1 MSKPTVIKSG
11 AKLTISGSYQA
22 DAKKTDSITL
32 ANKTQLTGGDITF
45 TLEFVDKVTGSKFD
59 DSVRLLT
66 APLKTGTIDLGKG
79 NDTLTIAG
87 GDYKLTLKNT
97 ETVVG
102 TNANETLQLSGVAA
116 FSTDGTIDSILGDK
130 SGQTVTFAAI
140 NANSSIDLGKGKDTI
155 ILANTIGAYTLAFVE
170 EEDAITVTTADGIL
184 TIRNDAA
191 GVNKSLNLVIG
202 GTTYTWDQAIAYASD
217 ESADADNNFAVSV
230 AAGDLVT
237 NNAEKTHV
245 QLTLAGVDSDA
256 ANVQVYLTDGE
267 TTINAAATKQK
278 NGTWTVS
285 AQDLSSLRDGTIYI
299 TATVTDHKGNIA
311 PAISSQLTLD
321 TTADADADLAVALAD
336 GIYISQTAKNNS
348 GLTPIAFEVSGVDDD
363 HASVTVSITDGTKTV
378 TAVGEHGQWLAD
390 LSSLA
395 NTPLNVT
402 VSVTDTAG
410 NTAFVSSGSITV
422 LEDSFEGTITEFQS
436 KPQGFFDDYVT
447 VIVTDTAAAFN
458 GSDLSGGNWSQV
470 KEINVTDASN
480 PVTFSAAE
488 LAQVQLTLATGRFT
502 IIGTGDE
509 VAQLPAS
516 IFSSLGNDDSVVI
529 TGAVSVSKLMEI
541 GEAWGGTQA
550 TVSFALA
557 DTAEALLEFDAEFSG
572 LLLRHA
578 TSVTVVGEASVAQ
591 IAALTVASDDNL
603 SYSALTDT
611 AAHLVPDGTVT
622 PVVSGNLNIKV
633 VDDEGAV
640 AALNLVQH
648 SLLDA
653 ANGTGTITFR
663 LADAAAGLFGGG
675 NTLQA
680 GAAAAIAGA
689 QDVTLTTELNLAQAN
704 AIKAV
709 HGNVFTGVSF
719 DLRDAAASLFS
730 GAIAFAPGAAD
741 AIAAANQVT
750 ITTGLTFSQALLAN
764 GANNNSYEALWFMLS
779 DTELNLF
786 NGNGVASLR
795 TDAQAMLENAASIT
809 VTGDGVTLEQAAL
822 IYAAHGDSFAN
833 VTLTISDTAA
843 HIVAYANDGFF
854 AIGDQITVQ
863 VAPTA
868 ISGLTVPQ
876 LEILMARIDN
886 DDAVEYSLSLSEA
899 QVFTAD
905 NGTTLQNGYANAI
918 AHATAVEITD
928 ALTPAQATV
937 IFGLNATATYDVV
950 SNAADALDADNAAG
964 MNGARNVTISDAVSA
979 AQATTIVDFEN
990 DGTTTYDVIDTAASA
1005 VSADAAGLNG
1015 ARDITITDAA
1025 TAAQATTIANF
1036 TNGGSTNYDVTDTA
1050 ANAANGANANGLNGA
1065 QDITIT
1071 GNATVLQ
1078 AAVIAAV
1085 NNTGTTSYQ
1094 ISDSKAAVF
1103 SSGTTYGSAE
1113 AIAGAASVTVA
1124 AGDDDYVNYLTVAQA
1139 QALKASLLAS
1149 ETLTAVSYSIRDTKE
1164 AIIAATD
1171 AGLFSSGGGITV
1183 GDVDVTDPALGVIT
1197 TADLAILSTRIGP
1210 DQTLSYTYSFLK
1222 SDLFESADSTAFKPG
1237 IEASI
1242 QSATAII
1249 VGEPL
1254 SAAQAAVVHIA
1265 NQDGVPATLTMDVAD
1280 NAIALLANM
1289 AGVNA
1294 ARHVEVTGTTTPIL
1308 VTAVETLSNSG
1319 TTTYNQVSGSVAEVT
1334 GALGSQLAL
1343 QATVVNLG
1351 ITGAATAAQVVT
1363 LEGYQNTGDTTY
1375 AQVEDSAANIKGLL
1389 NGQTAL
1395 QEQITNLS
1403 VTGVTPLADVAII
1416 EAYGN
1421 TGTQS
1426 YAAVT
1431 GTVPAVIAAL
1441 EEESVLQAKIINLTL
1456 TGTADADEVAA
1467 IEAFG
1472 NTGDQSYAKLED
1484 TAASIKALL
1493 QGNADLQADIVD
1505 IHVLSDSDFLTTA
1518 DDFTVIEAYGNTNAP
1533 TYVAITDSAAA
1544 ITGLLLDG
1552 AAQLRIG
1559 NFDVEGATTTAQ
1571 VTTIEGYANTGTQ
1584 YYEEVT
1590 GIAADVKSVVGGGG
1604 SGLQGRI
1611 TQLSVTGT
1619 TSFADAEIINGYD
1632 VNVDTVSFVRVDASY
1647 AELSDTDNAAVF
1659 ANAVEIRLTDVDYNL
1674 GEVTVAQI
1682 QALLANEKLKDAAGG
1697 TIDIADFT
1705 FTLKDN
1711 VGNLTS
1717 SSGDTVAIMGQASAI
1732 TVDNSGNANVNVSQ
1746 AKTIYDRAD
1755 IVGGTTVLYDIVDS
1769 PASLAST
1776 SGVVD
1781 GATYATVIGA
1791 GRNLTATSE
1800 ASAAQAA
1807 TIYDRDGAAGD
1818 VTYSIT
1824 DSYANI
1830 TAGATAKMA
1839 YAQSITVFDGSY
1851 GSGDG
1856 ADKLTALYNI
1866 AATVDTNGTAK
1877 LFMKSGESFTTLW
1890 DNVADWNTFVDAH
1903 PYVTGTLEY
1912 QWRVYD
1918 TAANITSAANDAG
1931 DTLQIL
1937 TGSQHVY
1944 VSDSMTTIQAETF
1957 WDAIIDTPFG
1967 NNNAVATAAKT
1978 TYSITDSV
1986 ANLTD
1991 DKVPV
1996 AGAGGDNAAVQHAD
2010 YIYVVDTIAAVHAAQ
2025 NGNSTIGAG
2034 DADVF
2039 RHMDELS
2046 GGSITASGSDDNQTV
2061 AGSKHGD
2068 TLRGGNGN
2076 DTLYGNGGRDT
2087 LYGDNGNDTLY
2098 GGDDRDTIYAGTS
2111 AGAGTGTG
2119 STGVTNRIYGG
2130 NDGDNMFGSGTS
2142 GVNDRDQFIY
2152 AGSSKAALKA
2162 ESGTYTY
2169 DRDYI
2174 SNFGLGDSIDF
2185 SMVSDANVQFFGSGS
2200 ANAIAVAAGTLA
2212 ISIRYEKNQQVMN
2225 WNDNALV
2232 TATKVMVD
2240 IADETGKFDDV
2251 ADMHIIIVGADIDLN
2266 WNGSAL
2272 SFGG

>member
-1 MSKPTVIKSG
+1 MSMFTKIKSG
-11 AKLTISGSYQA
+11 AKLTISGVYEA

-45 TLEFVDKVTGSKFD
+45 TLAYVDKVTGSKFD
-59 DSVRLLT
+59 DSVRLVT

-102 TNANETLQLSGVAA
+102 TNDNETLQLSGVAA

-155 ILANTIGAYTLAFVE
+155 ILADTIGPYTLASVG
-170 EEDAITVTTADGIL
+170 DAITVTTAGGVL

-256 ANVQVYLTDGE
+256 ASVVVTLTDGHVTIE
-267 TTINAAATKQK
+267 TAATKQK

-285 AQDLSSLRDGTIYI
+285 AQNLSSLRDGTIDI
-299 TATVTDHKGNIA
+299 TATVTDRKGNTA
-311 PAISSQLTLD
+311 DASSHLTLD
-321 TTADADADLAVALAD
+321 TTADANADLAVALAD

-348 GLTPIAFEVSGVDDD
+348 GLTPIAFEVSGLDDD
-363 HASVTVSITDGTKTV
+363 LDSVTVSITDGTKTV
-378 TAVGEHGQWLAD
+378 IAFSQHGQWLAD

-402 VSVTDTAG
+402 VSVTDIAG
-410 NTAFVSSGSITV
+410 NTASVSSGGITV
-422 LEDSFEGTITEFQS
+422 VVDSFEGTITEFQS
-436 KPQGFFDDYVT
+436 KPLGFFDDYVT

-480 PVTFSAAE
+480 PVTFNAAE

-502 IIGTGDE
+502 ITGTGDE

-541 GEAWGGTQA
+541 GEAWGGAQA

-557 DTAEALLEFDAEFSG
+557 DTAEALLELNSEAPG

-591 IAALTVASDDNL
+591 IADLTVASDDNL

-611 AAHLVPDGTVT
+611 AAHLVPDGTLT

-719 DLRDAAASLFS
+719 DLSDAAASLFS

-886 DDAVEYSLSLSEA
+886 ASDVEYSLSLSEA

-937 IFGLNATATYDVV
+937 IFGLNTTATYDVV
-950 SNAADALDADNAAG
+950 SNAADALDAGNAAG
-964 MNGARNVTISDAVSA
+964 MNGARNVTITDAVSA
-979 AQATTIVDFEN
+979 VQATTIVEFEN
-990 DGTTTYDVIDTAASA
+990 GGTTTYDVIDSAASA
-1005 VSADAAGLNG
+1005 ASADAAGLNG

-1036 TNGGSTNYDVTDTA
+1036 TNGGSTTYDVTDTA

-1103 SSGTTYGSAE
+1103 SSGTDYGSAE

-1124 AGDDDYVNYLTVAQA
+1124 AAVDDYVNYLTVAQA

-1222 SDLFESADSTAFKPG
+1222 SDLFDPADSTAFKPG
-1237 IEASI
+1237 IQASI

-1294 ARHVEVTGTTTPIL
+1294 ARNVEVTGTTAAIL

-1334 GALGSQLAL
+1334 GALGGQLAL

-1375 AQVEDSAANIKGLL
+1375 AQVADSAANIKGLL

-1431 GTVPAVIAAL
+1431 GTVAAVIAAL
-1441 EEESVLQAKIINLTL
+1441 EDEAVLQAKIIDLTL
-1456 TGTADADEVAA
+1456 TGTADADDIAA

-1533 TYVAITDSAAA
+1533 TYSGISDSATAITSLA
-1544 ITGLLLDG
+1544 LDG

-1559 NFDVEGATTTAQ
+1559 NFDVEGATTTAE

-1590 GIAADVKSVVGGGG
+1590 GSAADVKSVVGNGG
-1604 SGLQGRI
+1604 SDLQGRI
-1611 TQLSVTGT
+1611 TQLSVSGT

-1632 VNVDTVSFVRVDASY
+1632 VDVDTVSFARVDASY
-1647 AELSDTDNAAVF
+1647 AQLSNTDKAAVF
-1659 ANAVEIRLTDVDYNL
+1659 ANAVEIRLTGYSL

-1682 QALLANEKLKDAAGG
+1682 QALLANERLKDAGGG

-1705 FTLKDN
+1705 FMLKDN

-1717 SSGDTVAIMGQASAI
+1717 SSGDTVAIMGRASAI
-1732 TVDNSGNANVNVSQ
+1732 TVDNSGNANVNVNQ

-1769 PASLAST
+1769 PASLANA
-1776 SGVVD
+1776 SGVID
-1781 GATYATVIGA
+1781 GATYTMVIGA
-1791 GRNLTATSE
+1791 GRDLTATSATSA

-1818 VTYSIT
+1818 VIYSIL

-1830 TAGATAKMA
+1830 TAGVTAKMA

-1856 ADKLTALYNI
+1856 ADKLTALYSI
-1866 AATVDTNGTAK
+1866 AATGDLNGTAK

-1931 DTLQIL
+1931 NTLHIL

-1944 VSDSMTTIQAETF
+1944 VSDSMTTSQAETF

-1967 NNNAVATAAKT
+1967 NNDAVATAAKT
-1978 TYSITDSV
+1978 TYRISDSV

-1991 DKVPV
+1991 AKVPV

-2010 YIYVVDTIAAVHAAQ
+2010 YIYVVDTIEAVHAAQ

-2046 GGSITASGSDDNQTV
+2046 GGGITASGSDGNQTV

-2076 DTLYGNGGRDT
+2076 DTLYGNAGDDT

-2098 GGDDRDTIYAGTS
+2098 GGDGRDTIYAGTG
-2111 AGAGTGTG
+2111 AGAGTGDGNTG
-2119 STGVTNRIYGG
+2119 ITNRIYGG
-2130 NDGDNMFGSGTS
+2130 NQGDNMFGSGTS

-2152 AGSSKAALKA
+2152 AGNSKAALKA

-2174 SNFGLGDSIDF
+2174 SDFGLGDSIDF
-2185 SMVSDANVQFFGSGS
+2185 SSVSDANVQFFGSGS

-2251 ADMHIIIVGADIDLN
+2251 ADMHIIIVGSNIDLN

>member
-87 GDYKLTLKNT
+87 GDYKLILKNT

-116 FSTDGTIDSILGDK
+116 FSTDGTVDSILGDK

-184 TIRNDAA
+184 TIRNDSA

-217 ESADADNNFAVSV
+217 VSADADNNFAVSV

-267 TTINAAATKQK
+267 TTINVTATKQK

-363 HASVTVSITDGTKTV
+363 HASVTVRITDGTKTV

-390 LSSLA
+390 LTSLA

-480 PVTFSAAE
+480 QVTFSAAE

-516 IFSSLGNDDSVVI
+516 IFSSLGNDDNVVI
-529 TGAVSVSKLMEI
+529 TGAVSVSQLMAI
-541 GEAWGGTQA
+541 GEVWDGAPA
-550 TVSFALA
+550 TLSFALA
-557 DTAEALLEFDAEFSG
+557 DTAEALLELNSEAPG

-591 IAALTVASDDNL
+591 IADLTVASDDNL
-603 SYSALTDT
+603 TYSALTDT

-663 LADAAAGLFGGG
+663 LADAATGLFGGG

-689 QDVTLTTELNLAQAN
+689 QDVTLTSGLNLAQAN

-719 DLRDAAASLFS
+719 DLIDAAASLFS

-795 TDAQAMLENAASIT
+795 TDAQTMLENAASIT

-918 AHATAVEITD
+918 QHATAVVITD

-937 IFGLNATATYDVV
+937 IFDLNATATYDVV

-964 MNGARNVTISDAVSA
+964 MNGARHVTISDAVSA

-990 DGTTTYDVIDTAASA
+990 DGTTTYDVIDTAGSA

-1036 TNGGSTNYDVTDTA
+1036 TNGGSTSYDVTDTA

-1065 QDITIT
+1065 QDIIIT

-1078 AAVIAAV
+1078 ATVIAAV

-1094 ISDSKAAVF
+1094 ISDSKGAVF
-1103 SSGTTYGSAE
+1103 SSGANYGSAE

-1124 AGDDDYVNYLTVAQA
+1124 AEVDDYVNYLTVAQA
-1139 QALKASLLAS
+1139 QALKDSLLAS

-1197 TADLAILSTRIGP
+1197 TADWAILSTRIGV

-1222 SDLFESADSTAFKPG
+1222 GDLFHPADSTVFKSG

-1265 NQDGVPATLTMDVAD
+1265 NQGGVPATLTMDVAD
-1280 NAIALLANM
+1280 NAIALLANG

-1294 ARHVEVTGTTTPIL
+1294 ARHVEVTGTTAAIL

-1319 TTTYNQVSGSVAEVT
+1319 TTTYNQVTGSVVDVT
-1334 GALGSQLAL
+1334 SALGSQLAL

-1375 AQVEDSAANIKGLL
+1375 AQVADSAANIKGLL
-1389 NGQTAL
+1389 NGQAAL

-1426 YAAVT
+1426 YAEVT
-1431 GTVPAVIAAL
+1431 GEVGAVIAAL
-1441 EEESVLQAKIINLTL
+1441 EDETVLQAKIINLTL
-1456 TGTADADEVAA
+1456 TDAANAIQIAA

-1472 NTGDQSYAKLED
+1472 NSGDQSYAALED
-1484 TAASIKALL
+1484 TASLIKALL
-1493 QGNADLQADIVD
+1493 QGNGDLQADIGD
-1505 IHVLSDSDFLTTA
+1505 IHVWSSEDDQTTA
-1518 DDFTVIEAYGNTNAP
+1518 ADFIAIEAYGNTNAP
-1533 TYVAITDSAAA
+1533 TYSGITDSAAD
-1544 ITGLLLDG
+1544 ITGLALGG
-1552 AAQLRIG
+1552 ADQERITD
-1559 NFDVEGATTTAQ
+1559 FYVEGATATAQ
-1571 VTTIEGYANTGTQ
+1571 VTTIEGYANTGNQ

-1590 GIAADVKSVVGGGG
+1590 GSAADVIAVVGGGG

-1611 TQLSVTGT
+1611 TELTVTGT
-1619 TSFADAEIINGYD
+1619 TSFADAETINDYD
-1632 VNVDTVSFVRVDASY
+1632 EVDTVSFARVDASY
-1647 AELSDTDNAAVF
+1647 AQLSDTDNAAVF
-1659 ANAVEIRLTDVDYNL
+1659 ANAVEIRLTDVDYDL

-1682 QALLANEKLKDAAGG
+1682 QALLANEKLKDAGGG

-1717 SSGDTVAIMGQASAI
+1717 SSGDTVAIMEQASAI

-1776 SGVVD
+1776 SGVLG

-1791 GRNLTATSE
+1791 GRDLTATSA

-1818 VTYSIT
+1818 VTYSIM

-1839 YAQSITVFDGSY
+1839 YAQSITVFDGS
-1851 GSGDG
+1851 SASSDG

-1877 LFMKSGESFTTLW
+1877 LFMKSGASFTTLW

-1903 PYVTGTLEY
+1903 PNVTGTLEY

-1931 DTLQIL
+1931 DTLHIL

-1944 VSDSMTTIQAETF
+1944 VSDTMTTSQAETF

-1967 NNNAVATAAKT
+1967 NDDAVATAAKT

-2010 YIYVVDTIAAVHAAQ
+2010 SIYVFDTIAAVHAAQ
-2025 NGNSTIGAG
+2025 NGNSTIDTN

-2046 GGSITASGSDDNQTV
+2046 GGGITASGSDDNQTV

-2068 TLRGGNGN
+2068 YLRGGNGN

-2087 LYGDNGNDTLY
+2087 LYGDHGNNTLY

-2111 AGAGTGTG
+2111 AGVGEGTGYTG
-2119 STGVTNRIYGG
+2119 ITNLIYGG

-2185 SMVSDANVQFFGSGS
+2185 SVVSNANVQFFGSGS

-2251 ADMHIIIVGADIDLN
+2251 ADMHIIIVGSNIDLN